1 MATEYSNLH
10 YISFHLG
17 DKKAREFGSARLAGY
32 LMDMWM
38 SKKLVLP
45 GIEYSTIPPGLSAE
59 ELAAIPHAE
68 IAMGQFDRLTLSSC
82 VRGTEKIDIKLDAV
96 REWTS
101 SDDEHREKFLKLQEA
116 HNSTYRDALSQLL
129 KGKSSATAMP
139 MRDTEVTR
147 KPMPPKV

>member
-82 VRGTEKIDIKLDAV
+82 VRGT
-96 REWTS
+96 
-101 SDDEHREKFLKLQEA
+101 
-116 HNSTYRDALSQLL
+116 
-129 KGKSSATAMP
+129 GKSSSSSTLCASERRRTMSIA
-139 MRDTEVTR
+139 
-147 KPMPPKV
+147 KSS